1 MKVTTPG
8 HIGHIRIQLDA
19 LDILNVLHPKSMI
32 AYQGLPQNREDRFM
46 DLAAAYRK
54 RKWIRSRM
62 QGPSEM
68 VIALPAGCSV
78 ETLEIP
84 VDSNLLFDFRHVMFF
99 TEGMGLKSRIQKI
112 KNAWITREWVR
123 MKFTGPGSLGIITQG
138 ELATIQL
145 QTDQPLFVESG
156 SLVAYPENANIKLSV
171 YGNTL
176 ASQHMSVQWEITGSG
191 PVLIQTGSNDTQLI
205 EQLHHDSF
213 IKRLLRELLPFGGI
227 YIK

>member
-1 MKVTTPG
+1 MKVITPG
-8 HIGHIRIQLDA
+8 QLGHVRIQLDTI
-19 LDILNVLHPKSMI
+19 DVLNVLHPKSII
-32 AYQGLPQNREDRFM
+32 AYQGSPRNREDRIM

-68 VIALPAGCSV
+68 VIALPAGCSLL
-78 ETLEIP
+78 TFEIP
-84 VDSNLLFDFRHVMFF
+84 ADSNLLFDFRHIMFF

-123 MKFTGPGSLGIITQG
+123 IKFTGPGALGIITKG

-145 QTDQPLFVESG
+145 QPDRPLFVESG

-176 ASQHMSVQWEITGSG
+176 ASQHMSVQWEITGNG
-191 PVLIQTGSNDTQLI
+191 PVLIQTGSNDNQLI
-205 EQLHHDSF
+205 EQLHHDSL
-213 IKRLLRELLPFGGI
+213 IRRLLRELLPFGGI

>member
-1 MKVTTPG
+1 MKVTTPAHVG
-8 HIGHIRIQLDA
+8 HVRIQLDSSD
-19 LDILNVLHPKSMI
+19 LLNVLHPKSMI
-32 AYQGLPQNREDRFM
+32 AYQGSPRHREDRIM

-68 VIALPAGCSV
+68 IISLPAGCSLQ
-78 ETLEIP
+78 TIDIP
-84 VDSNLLFDFRHVMFF
+84 ADSNLLFDFRHIMFF

-123 MKFTGPGSLGIITQG
+123 MKFSGPGALGIITKG

-156 SLVAYPENANIKLSV
+156 SLVAYPEDASIKLSV

-176 ASQHMSVQWEITGSG
+176 ASQHMNVQWEITGSG
-191 PVLIQTGSNDTQLI
+191 PVLIQTGSNDTQLT

-213 IKRLLRELLPFGGI
+213 IKRMLRELLPFGGI